1 MGANQQ
7 PTDGRNGFAEDPG
20 VHMAMRVLPM
30 RAPDGQ
36 TQWTIVEL
44 QGSLDGKEF
53 SLDNLHL
60 GDLFERRVSL
70 QLETTRI
77 PRLQS
82 RPGDYQPKK
91 CASVL

>member
-1 MGANQQ
+1 
-7 PTDGRNGFAEDPG
+7 
-20 VHMAMRVLPM
+20 MAMRVLPM
-30 RAPDGQ
+30 RAPDGE

-77 PRLQS
+77 PHLQS
-82 RPGDYQPKK
+82 RPSDYQPKNTLPCCRAPCG
-91 CASVL
+91 CASVKQRCPGTEFS